1 MMKKILLSSYIVFI
15 AFIAHAQNFSGQWKG
30 EFYDKSTKFVGWG
43 GDRCEYVLELECKG
57 IKVTGFSYTYFTD
70 EGKRY
75 YTICRLEGFLD
86 KKKKYVEVKEVER
99 TKTNVPIELNNCF
112 QVHKLSYA
120 KQNNDEVL
128 EGTWIPAPNQQGSCG
143 FGVTTLVRRNLISSY
158 PGFKSSSSRT
168 PEKTVWPVS
177 KTSIA
182 RLAKPVSPPV
192 AKQNTTKQKT
202 APLPQKRDSFIVPE
216 IIREP
221 STKNESITSIAP
233 RLVYE
238 KRNNT
243 VIKTI
248 QLESDKVKID
258 LYDNGEIDGDS
269 ISLFLN
275 GKLFMANKRLT
286 DKPITLYLENDELKD
301 VNELVMYAEN
311 LGTIAPNTALMVVT
325 DGSKRYE
332 VRITSDLQKS
342 GSIRFLKKDNGNK
355 RD

>member
-1 MMKKILLSSYIVFI
+1 MKKTLLSSFIVFI
-15 AFIAHAQNFSGQWKG
+15 AFIANAQNFSGQWKG
-30 EFYDKSTKFVGWG
+30 EFFDKSTKFVGWG

-57 IKVTGFSYTYFTD
+57 NTVAGFSYTYFTD

-75 YTICRLEGFLD
+75 YTICKLEGFLD
-86 KKKKYVEVKEVER
+86 KKKKYLEVKEVER

-112 QVHKLSYA
+112 QVHKLTYA

-128 EGTWIPAPNQQGSCG
+128 DGTWIPAPNQKGSCG
-143 FGVTTLVRRNLISSY
+143 FGVTSLVRRNLISSF

-168 PEKTVWPVS
+168 PDKTGWPVS
-177 KTSIA
+177 KPSVT
-182 RLAKPVSPPV
+182 RVAKPVSSPV
-192 AKQNTTKQKT
+192 AKQNSTKQKT
-202 APLPQKRDSFIVPE
+202 APLTSKRDSFIVPE

-221 STKNESITSIAP
+221 STKNESITTLAP

-238 KRNNT
+238 KRYST

-248 QLESDKVKID
+248 QLESSKVKID

-286 DKPITLYLENDELKD
+286 EKPITLYLDNDELKHN
-301 VNELVMYAEN
+301 NELVMYAED
-311 LGTIAPNTALMVVT
+311 LGTIAPNTALMIVT
-325 DGSKRYE
+325 DGTKRYE

-342 GSIRFLKKDNGNK
+342 GAIRFLKKVNGDK